1 MVDLGRGITNGNYC
15 HRFSLGQVTVA
26 LIPMSSKYLLL
37 TDCISL
43 HPQTT
48 IIWDASSGHC
58 TQQFAFHS
66 APALDVDW
74 QSNNSFASCSTDQC
88 IHVCQ
93 LGENRPIKSFQG
105 HTNEVNAIKW
115 DPQGNLL
122 ASCSDDMTLKVRPTP
137 FFNLSL
143 RTQKNYICSTTV
155 NFCCWL
161 DVFSGCC
168 S

>member
-1 MVDLGRGITNGNYC
+1 MYI
-15 HRFSLGQVTVA
+15 
-26 LIPMSSKYLLL
+26 LLL
-37 TDCISL
+37 HLTLHFSQSHHLLKHWDDTVTSIVVTPNLSSPLSL
-43 HPQTT
+43 FPQTT

-74 QSNNSFASCSTDQC
+74 QTNNSFASCSTDQC

-93 LGENRPIKSFQG
+93 LGQDKPIKSFQG

-122 ASCSDDMTLKVRPTP
+122 ASCSDDMTLKVRWRLWEVVLWGCLGV
-137 FFNLSL
+137 F
-143 RTQKNYICSTTV
+143 CW
-155 NFCCWL
+155 CCWSEL
-161 DVFSGCC
+161 KLYYRVFL
-168 S
+168 